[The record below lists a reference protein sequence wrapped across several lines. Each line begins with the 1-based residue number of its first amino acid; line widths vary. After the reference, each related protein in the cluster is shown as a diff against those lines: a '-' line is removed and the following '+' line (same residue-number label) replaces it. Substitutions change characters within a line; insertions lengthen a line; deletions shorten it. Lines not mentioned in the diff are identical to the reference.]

1 MSDTP
6 VYIELNATVQPLEP
20 FRDIFIAQLGALGF
34 DTFTDTEEG
43 FQAYVLKENFDADQA
58 KEALEWDG
66 VEVSFDLKEI
76 EQVNWNAEWEKNFD
90 PIDVDGRVF
99 IHAPFHEPKSGYEH
113 LMLIE
118 PKMSFGTGHHQTTHM
133 MIQWTLELDTQGK
146 RVLDMGCGTGILGI
160 LAGMRGAS
168 HVHGI
173 DIDTWCVENTLEN
186 AARNAIAMSCDQGGA
201 EVINDQYDLIYA
213 NINLNVL
220 LADMDA
226 YVAAL
231 VDGGT
236 ILFSG
241 FYEENVPAL
250 RERAEAAGL
259 TYEGVKS
266 RDQWRSV
273 KMTK

>member
-6 VYIELNATVQPLEP
+6 VYIELTATVQPLEP

-34 DTFTDTEEG
+34 DTFTDTQDG
-43 FQAYVLKENFDADQA
+43 FQAYILKEHFDAEQA

-66 VEVSFDLKEI
+66 VNVSFDLKEI

-99 IHAPFHEPKSGYEH
+99 IHAPFHEAKSGYEH
-113 LMLIE
+113 LVLIE

-146 RVLDMGCGTGILGI
+146 HVLDMGCGTGILGI

-168 HVHGI
+168 NIHGI

-231 VDGGT
+231 VEGGT

-259 TYEGVKS
+259 TFEGIKS

>member
-1 MSDTP
+1 MWETP
-6 VYIELNATVQPLEP
+6 VYIELTATVVPLEP
-20 FRDIFIAQLGALGF
+20 FRDVFIAQLGELGF
-34 DTFTDTEEG
+34 DTFTDTEDG
-43 FQAYVLKENFDADQA
+43 FQAYILKDLFSSDAVAETLQWKDVQVTYVLQ
-58 KEALEWDG
+58 
-66 VEVSFDLKEI
+66 EI

-90 PIDVDGRVF
+90 P
-99 IHAPFHEPKSGYEH
+99 FHTPKQGYEH

-133 MIQWTLELDTQGK
+133 MIQWTLELPTEGL

-160 LAGMRGAS
+160 LTGMRGAS
-168 HVHGI
+168 HIHGI

-186 AARNAIAMSCDQGGA
+186 AQRNAIAMSCDQGGA
-201 EVINDQYDLIYA
+201 EAIKDTYDLIYA

-220 LADMDA
+220 LVDMNA

-231 VDGGT
+231 ADGGT

-250 RERAEAAGL
+250 RKCAESAGL
-259 TYEGVKS
+259 TYEGIKG

-273 KMTK
+273 KMRK

>member
-1 MSDTP
+1 MSETP
-6 VYIELNATVQPLEP
+6 VYIELTATVVPLEP
-20 FRDIFIAQLGALGF
+20 FRDVFIAQLGKLGF
-34 DTFTDTEEG
+34 DSFTDTENG
-43 FQAYVLKENFDADQA
+43 FQAYILKDRFSSESVVETLQWN
-58 KEALEWDG
+58 G
-66 VEVSFDLKEI
+66 VDISCSLQEI

-90 PIDVDGRVF
+90 PIDVDGRVY
-99 IHAPFHEPKSGYEH
+99 IYAPFHTPKQGYEH
-113 LMLIE
+113 LILIE
-118 PKMSFGTGHHQTTHM
+118 PKMSFGTGHHQTTQM
-133 MIQWTLELDTQGK
+133 MIQWTLELPTEGL

-168 HVHGI
+168 HIDGI

-186 AARNAIAMSCDQGGA
+186 TERNSIAMSCKQGGA
-201 EVINDQYDLIYA
+201 EAIKDTYDLIYA

-231 VDGGT
+231 VEGGT

-259 TYEGVKS
+259 TYEGMKGS
-266 RDQWRSV
+266 DHWRSV
-273 KMTK
+273 KMRK

>member
-1 MSDTP
+1 MSETP
-6 VYIELNATVQPLEP
+6 VYIELTATVVPLEP
-20 FRDIFIAQLGALGF
+20 FRDVFIAQLGELGF
-34 DTFTDTEEG
+34 DTFTDTEDG
-43 FQAYVLKENFDADQA
+43 FQAYILKDQFSSDAVAETLQ
-58 KEALEWDG
+58 WDG
-66 VEVSFDLKEI
+66 VQVTYILQEI

-90 PIDVDGRVF
+90 PIDVDGRVY
-99 IHAPFHEPKSGYEH
+99 IHAPFHTPKQGYEH

-133 MIQWTLELDTQGK
+133 MIQWTLELPTEGL

-168 HVHGI
+168 HIHGI

-186 AARNAIAMSCDQGGA
+186 AQRNAIAMSCDQGGA
-201 EVINDQYDLIYA
+201 EAIKDTYDLIYA

-226 YVAAL
+226 YVAAV

-250 RERAEAAGL
+250 RERAEGAGL
-259 TYEGVKS
+259 TYEGIKG

-273 KMTK
+273 KMRK